1 MPWVL
6 YPAYVAKTDEPQQLR
21 QACHRQRLARHHQDG
36 RAAAAQASA
45 DEPQGKFVIA
55 NGLGC
60 HHQDGRAAASQA
72 SASSPTADTH
82 VTGSFTARG
91 RPPLLP
97 ALGRVFVCEDASA
110 HLVGELEF
118 GPHASRLGGSSA
130 TTAVLV
136 CVGTGVGTAVS
147 SGGRLL
153 RGASGLVEGGHIVTA
168 QGEDDGDEKDDDDN
182 DDDDQ
187 GGASGISSSSSSSK
201 MSENA
206 TAGVGHAARRVGRRC
221 GCGQR
226 GCAERYASAP
236 AIVARANRAA
246 AEGAGAAAGAFA
258 DCGVV
263 FSAVRRGDAAA
274 NSAVQV
280 AAEHLARMCLSLAR
294 ALDPHVFL
302 FAGGLVL
309 GRSSGTHGSACSAG
323 SGGRGGSGGSA
334 CNDGNDS
341 EGSGDGNGA
350 AWFLKQVEARYR
362 ALDWR
367 VGDAVL
373 SEGVP
378 SSAEGRRRGP
388 RGPLFLTV
396 RLAGAAALRG
406 AVELACA
413 AASPT

>member
-1 MPWVL
+1 
-6 YPAYVAKTDEPQQLR
+6 
-21 QACHRQRLARHHQDG
+21 
-36 RAAAAQASA
+36 
-45 DEPQGKFVIA
+45 
-55 NGLGC
+55 
-60 HHQDGRAAASQA
+60 
-72 SASSPTADTH
+72 
-82 VTGSFTARG
+82 
-91 RPPLLP
+91 
-97 ALGRVFVCEDASA
+97 
-110 HLVGELEF
+110 
-118 GPHASRLGGSSA
+118 
-130 TTAVLV
+130 
-136 CVGTGVGTAVS
+136 
-147 SGGRLL
+147 
-153 RGASGLVEGGHIVTA
+153 
-168 QGEDDGDEKDDDDN
+168 
-182 DDDDQ
+182 
-187 GGASGISSSSSSSK
+187 

-206 TAGVGHAARRVGRRC
+206 TAGVGHAARRVGWRC
-221 GCGQR
+221 GGGQQ

-236 AIVARANRAA
+236 AIVVRANRAA
-246 AEGAGAAAGAFA
+246 AEGAGAAAAAFA
-258 DCGVV
+258 DCGAV
-263 FSAVRRGDAAA
+263 FE

-302 FAGGLVL
+302 FAGGVVL

-388 RGPLFLTV
+388 RGPLFLTAG
-396 RLAGAAALRG
+396 LAGAAALRG